1 MHPRIYVYKITFE
14 EVPYYYYGSKKEK
27 YYNQKYYGSPKANK
41 WCWEFYTPKKQILE
55 FFEYSDKGYEKCR
68 EIENRLI
75 KPFLNDPY
83 CLNERYGGTYSI
95 DVLRKNGKKGGRPAE
110 AGDRGTDDNAFGR
123 DPLGKDDITR
133 NFGRETR
140 KERLVSKLKSISEKE
155 KFLKDSIRKR
165 IQSKYEKNN
174 GKKVLNEDIDTQ
186 SEDSGSLLDDKNILT
201 DI

>member
-1 MHPRIYVYKITFE
+1 MNRL
-14 EVPYYYYGSKKEK
+14 
-27 YYNQKYYGSPKANK
+27 NK
-41 WCWEFYTPKKQILE
+41 
-55 FFEYSDKGYEKCR
+55 
-68 EIENRLI
+68 IENEGV
-75 KPFLNDPY
+75 DPY
-83 CLNERYGGTYSI
+83 EEQPEQPQQPEGEQQPQQTEQPQQPEQPQEQPQQEEQPVQEGDPIVKDKAETSAE
-95 DVLRKNGKKGGRPAE
+95 NGKKGGRPAE

-165 IQSKYEKNN
+165 IQSKYEKNK